1 MYMSIKCMCILSGL
15 KKHNIVEHIFCMGGL
30 WGVVGSWGK
39 ALILGVEGAE
49 REKRES
55 QVPF

>member
-1 MYMSIKCMCILSGL
+1 MCILSGL

-55 QVPF
+55 QLPF